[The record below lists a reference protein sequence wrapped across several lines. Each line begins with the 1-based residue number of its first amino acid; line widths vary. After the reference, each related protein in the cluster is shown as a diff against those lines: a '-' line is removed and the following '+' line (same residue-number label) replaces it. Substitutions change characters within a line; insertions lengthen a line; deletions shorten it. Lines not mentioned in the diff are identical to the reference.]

1 LNTPDTRRFWA
12 LLAVLALLAFAF
24 QGTRG
29 IWEPDEGR
37 YTSAGINMLRS
48 GDWMVPSIDAEHPH
62 LTKPPMTYWAL
73 AASFGAFGANEWAAR
88 LPAALSFVGTG
99 LLVFGL
105 GRRLV
110 PARPWLAPIVW
121 SLSFA
126 PFLSANIVS
135 TDCLLLLFETGSM
148 WAFVEAWSRPPEAR
162 RGWTRLMWLGWG
174 LAFMTKGPPGLL
186 PLLAMITFLALHDRR
201 RLRGLFDPVG
211 LLVFAVTA
219 GAWFVLVILQ
229 DPGRLEYFLGYEV
242 YDRVFTATHNRNA
255 EWYGGLVV
263 YLPVLLV
270 GALPWSALAVAAAGG
285 VRPAWSRVSQ
295 RVRERNPQW
304 LLLLYWFLVPLA
316 IFMLA
321 RSRLPL
327 YIMPLFVPLSLMF
340 ARALAGWAWLGERR
354 VRFIAIVTA
363 LVLLSCKAGLGYWH
377 SDRDS
382 RSMAAAV
389 REVADPSRFDGIT
402 FLEMR
407 PFYGLNVYLGKPV
420 KAVPF
425 VANTGNLSAYARGED
440 LCTELARSRRTLFA
454 MKQNKVDR
462 FKDGTAHCGTATPEE
477 VGHFNADGNKIALY
491 VVRGPAAL
499 PGS

>member
-1 LNTPDTRRFWA
+1 MNPSDTRGFWA
-12 LLAVLALLAFAF
+12 LLAMLALLAFAF

-29 IWEPDEGR
+29 LWEPDEGR

-88 LPAALSFVGTG
+88 VPAALSFIGTG
-99 LLVFGL
+99 LLVLGL

-126 PFLSANIVS
+126 PFMSANIVS
-135 TDCLLLLFETGSM
+135 TDCLLLLFETASM
-148 WAFVEAWSRPPEAR
+148 WAFVEAWSGPPQAR
-162 RGWTRLMWLGWG
+162 RRWTRLMWLAWG

-186 PLLAMITFLALHDRR
+186 PLLAMIAFLALHDRS
-201 RLRGLFDPVG
+201 RLRGVFDPVG

-219 GAWFVLVILQ
+219 GAWFVLVIAQ
-229 DPGRLEYFLGYEV
+229 DPGRLQYFLGYEV

-255 EWYGGLVV
+255 QWYGGLVV

-270 GALPWSALAVAAAGG
+270 GALPWSVLAVVAAGG
-285 VRPAWSRVSQ
+285 VRPAWSRLRQ
-295 RVRERNPQW
+295 RVHERNPQW
-304 LLLLYWFLVPLA
+304 LLLLYWLLVPLA

-321 RSRLPL
+321 RSRLQL
-327 YIMPLFVPLSLMF
+327 YITPLFVPLSLMF
-340 ARALAGWAWLGERR
+340 ARVLSGWGWLSAGRLK
-354 VRFIAIVTA
+354 AISVVTA
-363 LVLLSCKAGLGYWH
+363 LVLLCCKAILGYWH

-389 REVADPSRFDGIT
+389 REAVEPSQFDGIT

-407 PFYGLNVYLGKPV
+407 PFYGLNLYLGKPV

-425 VANTGNLSAYARGED
+425 VANTGKLSAYANGED
-440 LCTELARSRRTLFA
+440 LCSELARERRTLFA
-454 MKQNKVDR
+454 VKQNKVEGFR
-462 FKDGTAHCGTATPEE
+462 EGVTRCGAPAPEE

-491 VVRGPAAL
+491 FVRKTAIPQDG
-499 PGS
+499 